1 MESKNSKQE
10 QFKDIIKLIESK
22 NYNEAKDLLNKLLDE
37 KKNDFYIYQLLGI
50 ISQYTGNLEESI
62 YNFNLSLNMMP
73 KNAGVL
79 YNLGIIN
86 RRLNNLEK
94 AKENFFKS
102 LEINPSFIDGYINI
116 AQICEKEKKI
126 FDADNYFQKAFS
138 IKKDHPT
145 LNRAYAKFLF
155 NIGELKKGLSYMYKN
170 FGYIRFGKSNVEIN

>member
-10 QFKDIIKLIESK
+10 QFKDIIKLIEGK

-94 AKENFFKS
+94 AKERFYS
-102 LEINPSFIDGYINI
+102 DGALYASMTGTGSTIYG
-116 AQICEKEKKI
+116 I
-126 FDADNYFQKAFS
+126 FNK
-138 IKKDHPT
+138 
-145 LNRAYAKFLF
+145 
-155 NIGELKKGLSYMYKN
+155 
-170 FGYIRFGKSNVEIN
+170 

>member
-1 MESKNSKQE
+1 MESKKSKQE

-22 NYNEAKDLLNKLLDE
+22 NYNEAKNHLNNLLDQ
-37 KKNDFYIYQLLGI
+37 KKNDFYVYQLLGI

-79 YNLGIIN
+79 YNLGVIN

-94 AKENFFKS
+94 AKEYFLKS
-102 LEINPSFIDGYINI
+102 LEINSSFIDGYINI
-116 AQICEKEKKI
+116 AQICEREKKF
-126 FDADNYFQKAFS
+126 FDADSHYQKAFS
-138 IKKDHPT
+138 IKKDHPS
-145 LNRAYAKFLF
+145 LNRAYARFLI
-155 NIGELKKGLSYMYKN
+155 NIGEFKKGLSLMYKN

>member
-1 MESKNSKQE
+1 MEINNSKQE
-10 QFKDIIKLIESK
+10 EFKDIINLIK
-22 NYNEAKDLLNKLLDE
+22 NKSFKEAEDALNKLLNE
-37 KKNDFYIYQLLGI
+37 NKNDFYIHQLLGI
-50 ISQYTGNLEESI
+50 VYQNTLNFDKSVNH
-62 YNFNLSLNMMP
+62 FNLSLNIMP

-86 RRLNNLEK
+86 RQLNNLEK
-94 AKENFFKS
+94 AKEYFLKS

-116 AQICEKEKKI
+116 AQIFEKEKKI
-126 FDADNYFQKAFS
+126 FDADNYFQKDFS

-155 NIGELKKGLSYMYKN
+155 NIGELKKGLSYIYKN

>member
-1 MESKNSKQE
+1 MESQNSKQE

-22 NYNEAKDLLNKLLDE
+22 NYNEAKDLLNKLLNE

-62 YNFNLSLNMMP
+62 YNFNLSLNIMP

-94 AKENFFKS
+94 AKEYFFKA
-102 LEINPSFIDGYINI
+102 LEINQNFIEGHINI
-116 AQICEKEKKI
+116 AQIFEKEKN
-126 FDADNYFQKAFS
+126 FFAADNHYQKAFS
-138 IKKDHPT
+138 INKDHPS
-145 LNRAYAKFLF
+145 LNRAYARFLI
-155 NIGELKKGLSYMYKN
+155 NMGELKKGLSLMYKN
-170 FGYIRFGKSNVEIN
+170 FGCIRFGKSNVEII

>member
-1 MESKNSKQE
+1 MESKISKQE

-62 YNFNLSLNMMP
+62 YNFNLSLNIMP

-94 AKENFFKS
+94 SKEYFFKA
-102 LEINPSFIDGYINI
+102 LEINQNFIEGHINI
-116 AQICEKEKKI
+116 AQIFEKEKN
-126 FDADNYFQKAFS
+126 FFAADNHYLKAFS
-138 IKKDHPT
+138 INKDHPS
-145 LNRAYAKFLF
+145 LNRAYARFLI
-155 NIGELKKGLSYMYKN
+155 NVGELKKGLSLMYKN
-170 FGYIRFGKSNVEIN
+170 FGRIRFGKSKVEIN